1 MVSFTKDTVTNR
13 SYAQFV
19 CVYDGAIALL
29 SALNQIFPALSR
41 AAITLEENPQLRPA
55 IPVNCLPH
63 STGNYHPMETQPRKC
78 KVSIV
83 YWTGTRAF
91 TEPCNRPKKKSS
103 SPKTPRSRGIPSI
116 LWSLGPV

>member
-41 AAITLEENPQLRPA
+41 SQNPCVQALPGQAEE
-55 IPVNCLPH
+55 
-63 STGNYHPMETQPRKC
+63 
-78 KVSIV
+78 
-83 YWTGTRAF
+83 RA
-91 TEPCNRPKKKSS
+91 
-103 SPKTPRSRGIPSI
+103 PSH
-116 LWSLGPV
+116 